1 MNPISRLFIVLYSW
15 IFLGIITA
23 IFIIPDVLERPLW
36 FFVYTVTLTPLIVA
50 TSFSIDIFVSRKK
63 WKPRHK
69 ILKISIVYS
78 LILVYIILHFESIV
92 YAFTNII
99 NIEQW
104 FDSMPD
110 YRLIIN

>member
-1 MNPISRLFIVLYSW
+1 MNPISRIFTALLSWFCLAIV
-15 IFLGIITA
+15 IV
-23 IFIIPDVLERPLW
+23 IFIMPYDSGASIILYFSAAYIAPL
-36 FFVYTVTLTPLIVA
+36 VVSI
-50 TSFSIDIFVSRKK
+50 SFSIDLFVSRKK